1 MVASAIATLISP
13 LASLPDNAVVNYLLK
28 GSAVTSA
35 KKVSMAWVPMTQQ
48 VVSVSKNIC
57 SFMCDQKLTEEL
69 LELGEVGLWGFFF
82 PLFHV
87 FAKGKAFL

>member
-1 MVASAIATLISP
+1 
-13 LASLPDNAVVNYLLK
+13 
-28 GSAVTSA
+28 
-35 KKVSMAWVPMTQQ
+35 MTQQ

-57 SFMCDQKLTEEL
+57 SFMCDQKLFEEL
-69 LELGEVGLWGFFF
+69 LELGEVGLWEVFF